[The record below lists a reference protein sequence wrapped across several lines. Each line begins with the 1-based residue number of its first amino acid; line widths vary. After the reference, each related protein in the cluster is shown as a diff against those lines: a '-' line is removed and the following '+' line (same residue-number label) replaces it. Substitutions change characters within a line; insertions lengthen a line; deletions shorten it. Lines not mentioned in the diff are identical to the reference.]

1 MYIIC
6 IRKNREIVVNFKSI
20 PLLDDEVV
28 FECFENKELIVLIII
43 ELNDK
48 RKNYLQTALISI

>member
-1 MYIIC
+1 M
-6 IRKNREIVVNFKSI
+6 N
-20 PLLDDEVV
+20 EVV

-48 RKNYLQTALISI
+48 LKNYLQTALISI